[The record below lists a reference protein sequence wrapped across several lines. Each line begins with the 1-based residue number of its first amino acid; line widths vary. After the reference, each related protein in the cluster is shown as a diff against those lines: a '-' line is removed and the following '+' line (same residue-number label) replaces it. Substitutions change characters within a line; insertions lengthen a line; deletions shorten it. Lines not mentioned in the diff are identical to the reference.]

1 MKNDKTMKVVVLKR
15 FRDKF
20 DGKTRY
26 QPGEVVEFVDERA
39 KDLIERGL
47 AKAEEVIEESS
58 SIEPDTPPVDQQD
71 DADKTG
77 EIGETGKDGDEGE
90 DAKEE
95 IEPEPEPETKAKPK
109 PKAKGK

>member
-1 MKNDKTMKVVVLKR
+1 MKVVVLKR

-26 QPGEVVEFVDERA
+26 QPGEVVEFADERA

-47 AKAEEVIEESS
+47 AKAEGVIEESS

-71 DADKTG
+71 DVDKPG
-77 EIGETGKDGDEGE
+77 DIGEAGKADDVDAATVAE
-90 DAKEE
+90 AKEE
-95 IEPEPEPETKAKPK
+95 VKPEPETKAKPK